1 MRRLSLDQLHA
12 VVEVVELGSFSAAAR
27 SLNLTQPAVS
37 LQVRELEQR
46 LGVQLVERL
55 GKRAYATAAGAEL
68 IERAHRIERE
78 VDDAIDAMRRRRDGG
93 LARIRI
99 GTGGSILA
107 YLLPPALRTLRRKH
121 PNIEIVVMTGTT
133 DEIAARIGRND
144 LDIGLVT
151 MPVVERSLSVVLVRS
166 DPMVAVLPPT
176 EQDAPRTLDAA
187 TLGRYPL
194 IFDSTGATMHQIA
207 RGWFRAAGIE
217 PRAAMEL
224 GHAAMRN
231 LISAGLGASI
241 LPIEAV
247 LGDSSN
253 APVVLRPL
261 DPPLTRTL
269 AIIRRSDKRDE
280 LALTQVHEALLA
292 IQKRRLT
299 LPRSSDRVDP
309 GGAGE

>member
-1 MRRLSLDQLHA
+1 MRRLSLDQLHT
-12 VVEVVELGSFSAAAR
+12 VVEVVQFGSFSAAAR

-46 LGVQLVERL
+46 LGVQLIERL

-68 IERAHRIERE
+68 IQRTHRIERE
-78 VDDAIDAMRRRRDGG
+78 VEDAIDAMRRRRDGG

-107 YLLPPALRTLRRKH
+107 YLLPPVLRSLRRKH

-133 DEIAARIGRND
+133 DEMAARVAQND
-144 LDIGLVT
+144 LDIALVT
-151 MPVVERSLSVVLVRS
+151 MPVMERSVSVVVVRS

-176 EQDAPRTLDAA
+176 ERNAPPTLDAA

-241 LPIEAV
+241 LPVEAV
-247 LGDSSN
+247 MGDAST

-261 DPPLTRTL
+261 DPPVTRTL
-269 AIIRRSDKRDE
+269 AIIRRNDKRDE
-280 LALTQVHEALLA
+280 PALTAVHEALLA

-299 LPRSSDRVDP
+299 LPGIS
-309 GGAGE
+309 

>member
-1 MRRLSLDQLHA
+1 MRRLSLDQLHT
-12 VVEVVELGSFSAAAR
+12 VVEVVQFGSFSAAAR

-46 LGVQLVERL
+46 LGVQLIERL

-68 IERAHRIERE
+68 IQRTHRIERE
-78 VDDAIDAMRRRRDGG
+78 VEDAIDAMRRRRDGG

-107 YLLPPALRTLRRKH
+107 YLLPPVLRSLRRKH

-133 DEIAARIGRND
+133 DEMAARVAQND
-144 LDIGLVT
+144 LDIALVT
-151 MPVVERSLSVVLVRS
+151 MPVMERSVSVVVVRS

-176 EQDAPRTLDAA
+176 ERNAPPTLDAA

-247 LGDSSN
+247 MGDAST

-261 DPPLTRTL
+261 DPPVTRTL
-269 AIIRRSDKRDE
+269 AIIRRNDKRDE
-280 LALTQVHEALLA
+280 PALTAVHEALLA

-299 LPRSSDRVDP
+299 LPGIS
-309 GGAGE
+309 

>member
-1 MRRLSLDQLHA
+1 MRRLSLDQLHT
-12 VVEVVELGSFSAAAR
+12 VVEVVQFGSFSAAAR

-46 LGVQLVERL
+46 LGVQLIERL

-68 IERAHRIERE
+68 IQRTHRIERE
-78 VDDAIDAMRRRRDGG
+78 VEDAIDAMRRRRDGG

-107 YLLPPALRTLRRKH
+107 YLLPPVLRSLRRKH

-133 DEIAARIGRND
+133 DEMAARVAQND
-144 LDIGLVT
+144 LDIALVT
-151 MPVVERSLSVVLVRS
+151 MPVMERSVSVVLVRS

-176 EQDAPRTLDAA
+176 ERNAPPTLDAA

-247 LGDSSN
+247 MGDAST

-261 DPPLTRTL
+261 DPPVTRTL
-269 AIIRRSDKRDE
+269 AIIRRNDKRDE
-280 LALTQVHEALLA
+280 PALTAVHEALLA

-299 LPRSSDRVDP
+299 LPGIS
-309 GGAGE
+309 